1 MRNVLRAAIQRHQ
14 AGDLGVAAQLY
25 QDVVAREPRNAEA
38 LHLMG
43 VLFHQQG
50 DHARAVERIG
60 QAVSLR
66 PNAYIYHAN
75 LAAAHRALGDFE
87 RAAACC
93 RAALA
98 LWPDYPEALC
108 NLGAALQGLGQP
120 AESAEVLRRALALRP
135 SFVEAHNN
143 LGIALRALDRM
154 EEAEAQFHRAVAL
167 EPAFAPAQNNLGL
180 ALLNRGQAEDALPHF
195 QDAVRLDPTT
205 AVLHDNLG
213 NALWA
218 LDRPAD
224 ALAAYREAVRL
235 DPDLTMA
242 QAHLG
247 RALQREGALDEALVV
262 FQKCVAVEPGNA
274 ACWECLAALQDER
287 EAFEASIPCWE
298 QVLSLGPERAPP
310 HLALGWA
317 LQEVGRRDEARD
329 HYFAALRIE
338 PGSGAAQ
345 MHLGGLHEELG
356 AMAEAEAA
364 FRTALAVQPAFALPH
379 ARLATLLRHKLPDED
394 LAALEARLADAEL
407 AQGPRARLLFGLA
420 HALDGRGEYARGADC
435 LRQANAITS
444 ALARGRKDYDPVRH
458 ARFVDAVLGAFD
470 APFLARL
477 RQAGAGLD
485 TRRPVFVFGLPRSGT
500 TLIEQVLASHSRIH
514 GAGELR
520 LVRQTFEA
528 IPGALG
534 RSGRPRD
541 NIAYLDRDA
550 VGRLAAQHLDHLAA
564 LDVGASERTVD
575 KMPNNYLYLGLL
587 TVLFPR
593 AVFIHCRRDL
603 RDVALSCWMTDFRSI
618 RWASDPAHI
627 AGRFHEYRRAMDHW
641 QQVLP
646 APIHHVDYQETV
658 TDLESVARRLLAACG
673 MDWEPAC
680 LQFHRT
686 ERPVRTASLAQVRQP
701 VYQHSLARWKHYES
715 SLADLFAALPPERER
730 PGERTVADPRSAGYP
745 GPGSTQQIDQGR
757 GVRGFPGQA

>member
-14 AGDLGVAAQLY
+14 AGDLGMAAQLY

-38 LHLMG
+38 LHMLG

-50 DHARAVERIG
+50 AHARAVEFIG

-66 PNAYIYHAN
+66 PTAYIYLAN
-75 LAAAHRALGDFE
+75 LAEAHRALRDFE

-108 NLGAALQGLGQP
+108 NLGAALQGLGQH
-120 AESAEVLRRALALRP
+120 AESADVLRRALALRP
-135 SFVEAHNN
+135 GFAVAHIN
-143 LGIALRALDRM
+143 LGISLRALDRI
-154 EEAEAQFHRAVAL
+154 EEAEEQFRHAVVL
-167 EPAFAPAQNNLGL
+167 EPAFAPAQTNLGQ
-180 ALLNRGQAEDALPHF
+180 ALLGRNQAEEALPHF
-195 QDAVRLDPTT
+195 EEAVRLDPAS

-213 NALWA
+213 NALAA

-235 DPDLTMA
+235 DPDCAPA

-247 RALQREGALDEALVV
+247 RTLQREGALDDAVEGLTKAVAL
-262 FQKCVAVEPGNA
+262 EPGNA
-274 ACWECLAALQDER
+274 TYWEWLALLQDER
-287 EAFEASIPCWE
+287 DAFEASIPCWE
-298 QVLSLGPERAPP
+298 QLLSLGPERAAP

-317 LQEVGRRDEARD
+317 LQEVGRRSEATD
-329 HYFAALRIE
+329 HYLAALRIE
-338 PGSGAAQ
+338 PESGAAHL
-345 MHLGGLHEELG
+345 HLGGLHEELG
-356 AMAEAEAA
+356 AMVEAEAA
-364 FRTALAVQPAFALPH
+364 FRTALALQPAFPLPH
-379 ARLATLLRHKLPDED
+379 ARLATLLRHKLPEAD
-394 LAALEARLADAEL
+394 LAALEARLVDPALDP
-407 AQGPRARLLFGLA
+407 GPRARLLFGLA
-420 HALDGRGEYARGADC
+420 HALDGRGEYARAADC
-435 LRQANAITS
+435 LGQANAITRE
-444 ALARGRKDYDPVRH
+444 LARGRKEYDPVRH
-458 ARFVDAVLGAFD
+458 ARFVDGVLGAFPAD
-470 APFLARL
+470 FLARL
-477 RQAGAGLD
+477 RESGAGLD

-520 LVRQTFEA
+520 LARRTFLA
-528 IPGALG
+528 IPGVLG
-534 RSGRPRD
+534 RSGPPRES
-541 NIAYLDRDA
+541 IPHLDRDA
-550 VGRLAAQHLDHLAA
+550 VARLAGAHLDQLAA
-564 LDVGASERTVD
+564 LDGGASERIVD

-627 AGRFHEYRRAMDHW
+627 ADRFHEYRRAMDQW

-646 APIHHVDYQETV
+646 APIHHVDYHETV
-658 TDLESVARRLLAACG
+658 ADLESVARRLVAACG
-673 MDWEPAC
+673 LDWEPAC
-680 LQFHRT
+680 LEFHRT

-701 VYQHSLARWKHYES
+701 VYQRSLARWKHYGAP
-715 SLADLFAALPPERER
+715 LADLFAGLPP
-730 PGERTVADPRSAGYP
+730 GE
-745 GPGSTQQIDQGR
+745 GSTS
-757 GVRGFPGQA
+757 